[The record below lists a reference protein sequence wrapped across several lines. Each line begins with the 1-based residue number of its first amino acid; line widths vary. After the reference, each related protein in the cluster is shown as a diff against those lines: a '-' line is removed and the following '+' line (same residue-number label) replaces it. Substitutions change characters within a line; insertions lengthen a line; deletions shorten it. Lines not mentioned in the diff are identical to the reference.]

1 MDDTLQDLLD
11 ADKKF
16 EDELRKILQRESS
29 KYKSEDQVLINQI
42 CEDLFISLCLKEN
55 EIMCLQRLK
64 RQEIFLNRYKEKI
77 KDIVLSDKMSEMLS
91 GGMNGNWSFRKI
103 GNHFHQLN
111 FKLQRSR
118 TLDEKLWKE
127 IYECLRIIHSMN
139 LKLQDMIKEGIVFYN
154 AHDKKILNLK
164 QLLDEKNKKDS
175 MKIFENYV
183 VERMG
188 FLTDDIV
195 QRLQD
200 SHISIVDV
208 ESYVEL
214 KRYIEEEI
222 KKSEREAER
231 GIENIKRIEALSH
244 IVFGRNILGK
254 NITDFSIPYRIY
266 YLRSCKLHFF
276 KHANDVDISYET
288 KNKLLHD
295 NPSMKK
301 VEGELVLYDYDMDI
315 FEKDLRKEILHLM
328 TASSK

>member
-1 MDDTLQDLLD
+1 
-11 ADKKF
+11 
-16 EDELRKILQRESS
+16 
-29 KYKSEDQVLINQI
+29 
-42 CEDLFISLCLKEN
+42 
-55 EIMCLQRLK
+55 
-64 RQEIFLNRYKEKI
+64 
-77 KDIVLSDKMSEMLS
+77 
-91 GGMNGNWSFRKI
+91 
-103 GNHFHQLN
+103 
-111 FKLQRSR
+111 
-118 TLDEKLWKE
+118 
-127 IYECLRIIHSMN
+127 MN

-154 AHDKKILNLK
+154 AHDQKFLNLK

-244 IVFGRNILGK
+244 IVFGKNILGK